1 MKNVF
6 YFTVCSWLFIT
17 TISFSQANE
26 TDEIIYT
33 RAFADSAYGYYH
45 VSVLQAALNATPEFG
60 TTSIAPHPHPMS
72 QSRQLASLVKGDAD
86 VMWSVTNQTRE
97 QKLIPIKLPLLK
109 GFSGHRV
116 LVISPERQ
124 SDFHPQLD
132 VNKLKSMTLV
142 QGVDW
147 PDLDILEHNGFTVS
161 GEDWSLWFQ
170 SMYFMVEKNL
180 VDGFPRNV
188 IEVHRDLARHS
199 DKAIALEKNHILQ
212 YPSYEYFFVSPQNT
226 ALAKR
231 LRVGLIRLLE
241 NGELSALF
249 EAQEGHKRAASIVN
263 SPSRTTHTLKNP
275 AIPYVLNYAQ
285 WDKDAS
291 SAIKALRDET
301 NSN

>member
-1 MKNVF
+1 MKKVF

-17 TISFSQANE
+17 TISFSKANE

-33 RAFADSAYGYYH
+33 RAFADSDYGHYH
-45 VSVLQAALNATPEFG
+45 VAVLQAALNATSEFG

-72 QSRQLASLVKGDAD
+72 QSRQLVSLINGDAD
-86 VMWSVTNQTRE
+86 IMWSVTNLTRE

-109 GFSGHRV
+109 GYAGHRV
-116 LVISPERQ
+116 LVVSPARQ
-124 SDFHPQLD
+124 PDFHHQLD
-132 VNKLKSMTLV
+132 INKLKSMTLV

-147 PDLDILEHNGFTVS
+147 PDLEILEHNGFTVS

-170 SMYFMVEKNL
+170 SMYSMVEKNL

-199 DKAIALEKNHILQ
+199 DKVIALEKNHILQ
-212 YPSYEYFFVSPQNT
+212 YPSYEYFFVSPQNA
-226 ALAKR
+226 ALANR

-249 EAQEGHKRAASIVN
+249 EAQEGHKEAASIVE
-263 SPSRTTHTLKNP
+263 SPSRTTHALKNP
-275 AIPYVLNYAQ
+275 SIPYTLDYAQ
-285 WDKDAS
+285 WDKHAS
-291 SAIKALRDET
+291 SAIKALLKET